1 MLVASGETRRCAD
14 DTTGVKVLSIA
25 LAILAAVANATASV
39 LQRKAARNERDSRS
53 GLAMLW
59 DLARQPVWIGGI
71 AAVIVGF
78 LLQAGALATGPVALV
93 QPILILELGFTLLLA
108 GVVFRSRLHRR
119 EWVAVAGMS
128 IGLAL
133 LLFALQPSGGDP
145 LSASLAAWVAATVVT
160 VALLGLLVGLAHRRR
175 SAARAALLGVATG
188 IGFGFIAA
196 LVAAIAA
203 AHAAH
208 GIPGVITAWQTYV
221 VIALGPLFFFLLQK
235 ALQAGRLVA
244 SQPALTI
251 SNPIVAFGFGVAVF
265 GEHVQGGAWLVLAL
279 LAAGLI
285 TVATVMLARSPLL
298 HGARGRSETPAGS
311 RPAGSGSPDQSV
323 PRRNPDEPAVAGG
336 SGG

>member
-1 MLVASGETRRCAD
+1 MLVPSGETRRCAD
-14 DTTGVKVLSIA
+14 DTTGVEVLSIA

-53 GLAMLW
+53 GLAMMW

-108 GVVFRSRLHRR
+108 GAVFRSRLHRR

-145 LSASLAAWVAATVVT
+145 LSASLAAWVVATVVT
-160 VALLGLLVGLAHRRR
+160 LALAGLLVGLAHRRR
-175 SAARAALLGVATG
+175 SAAGAALLGVATG

-196 LVAAIAA
+196 LIAAIAA

-208 GIPGVITAWQTYV
+208 GRPGVITAWQTYV
-221 VIALGPLFFFLLQK
+221 VIVLGPLFFFLLQK

-244 SQPALTI
+244 SQPALTL
-251 SNPIVAFGFGVAVF
+251 SNPIVAFGFGIAVF
-265 GEHVQGGAWLVLAL
+265 GEHVRSGAWLALAL

-285 TVATVMLARSPLL
+285 IVATVMLARSPLL
-298 HGARGRSETPAGS
+298 HGARGRSETPAGR
-311 RPAGSGSPDQSV
+311 RPAGAGSADQ
-323 PRRNPDEPAVAGG
+323 PAPERNPDEPVVAGG